1 MAGASSGNQVYGHG
15 SGCLAGFLPTT
26 KHGKPAFD
34 DDDGVYCVFF
44 FPSLSFFFCVFFIY
58 LYFKRWMDGTIT
70 LLLGTKSFVATVES
84 GVSGGIYN
92 VPFI

>member
-44 FPSLSFFFCVFFIY
+44 FLLFLSFSVFFSFICISN
-58 LYFKRWMDGTIT
+58 DGWT
-70 LLLGTKSFVATVES
+70 A
-84 GVSGGIYN
+84 
-92 VPFI
+92 P